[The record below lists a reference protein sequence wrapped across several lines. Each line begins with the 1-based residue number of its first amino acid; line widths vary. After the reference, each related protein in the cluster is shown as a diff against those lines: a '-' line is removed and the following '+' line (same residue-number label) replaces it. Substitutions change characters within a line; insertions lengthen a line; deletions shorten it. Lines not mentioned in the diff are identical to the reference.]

1 MNVSLPRRRFLKTVL
16 RTLAFGG
23 LAGLGIALGL
33 RSDAG
38 QASASCPDTLLCG
51 GCLEFTRCPR
61 PKARH
66 FRQERPSGE
75 ERPHEAAG
83 GGRHGR

>member
-1 MNVSLPRRRFLKTVL
+1 MNVSHPRRRFLKAAL

-23 LAGLGIALGL
+23 LAGLGISLGL
-33 RSDAG
+33 RSDTG
-38 QASASCPDTLLCG
+38 QADASCQDTPLCG
-51 GCLEFTRCPR
+51 GCIELTRCPR
-61 PKARH
+61 TKARH

-75 ERPHEAAG
+75 QRPPESAG